1 MRQAMVWLMTVA
13 GLALIPAAGCT
24 LKATF
29 ESTTDTTSNFL
40 SSTTPGAWVTEDG
53 LLKAEHRVTAFMIV
67 NHENLEQD
75 IARGEGEYLASLGTL
90 LGVKEDQR
98 ASFQSSAQS
107 EFHTLLPLDQ
117 TARARR
123 VNAWVR

>member
-1 MRQAMVWLMTVA
+1 MRLTTIWLRTIV
-13 GLALIPAAGCT
+13 GLVLIPAAGCT

-53 LLKAEHRVTAFMIV
+53 LLRAEHRVGAFMIV
-67 NHENLEQD
+67 NRENLEQD

-90 LGVKEDQR
+90 LGVTEGESS
-98 ASFQSSAQS
+98 SFQAAAQG

-117 TARARR
+117 TARTQR
-123 VNAWVR
+123 VHAWVR